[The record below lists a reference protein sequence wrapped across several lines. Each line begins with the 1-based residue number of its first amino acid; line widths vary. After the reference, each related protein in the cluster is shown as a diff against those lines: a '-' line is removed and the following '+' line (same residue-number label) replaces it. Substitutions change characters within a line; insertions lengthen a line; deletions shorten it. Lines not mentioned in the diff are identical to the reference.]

1 MAPRHLHCWA
11 PCSPQLLAPFSSL
24 SGSPSHLTRRD
35 TRRAGAGD
43 TGDEADGRAATARYL
58 RGRANT
64 ELGRFELAKEGKVM
78 FIVNVHQRVAQDIKL
93 QKVVWEALQDKVTK
107 KEGLPDILVILEP

>member
-1 MAPRHLHCWA
+1 VPSN
-11 PCSPQLLAPFSSL
+11 SPHEQGQKALACTFVSRASP
-24 SGSPSHLTRRD
+24 GSPSHLTRRD

-64 ELGRFELAKEGKVM
+64 ELGRFELAKEDLYAA
-78 FIVNVHQRVAQDIKL
+78 R
-93 QKVVWEALQDKVTK
+93 ALRPSHREVR
-107 KEGLPDILVILEP
+107 LPFCVCSASC